1 MFRNRTTDRGRYPLK
16 NWKQGSQN
24 GKKIL
29 KFNGKTGSRVPN
41 VQSRNWNLEFGMS
54 KTCLTVGLSTVSAR
68 NIPGAVLSNPELSFC
83 EILLDAINPVR
94 LATFAGSAA

>member
-1 MFRNRTTDRGRYPLK
+1 
-16 NWKQGSQN
+16 
-24 GKKIL
+24 
-29 KFNGKTGSRVPN
+29 
-41 VQSRNWNLEFGMS
+41 MS